1 MAPART
7 IRCREPLVVRIDAST
22 EHTDDTGIARLV
34 DAQLAAAQVAAA
46 QVAAAQK
53 SCDGRASPLPTAL
66 FGGLI
71 DAIWHADTSR
81 RTVGPS
87 TRSGP
92 AG

>member
-34 DAQLAAAQVAAA
+34 DAQLAAA